1 MDAEAPA
8 LPGPA
13 ASGADGPA
21 PPVGEARTGTGVR
34 AAPVPAPAR
43 RRSRADR
50 SRCCARDTARAPTT
64 RTPEVR
70 PRRHGERS
78 WLRLAHRAPPS
89 LNRRGRNPSQ
99 HRRLFVPA
107 VQAGLTDILRHA
119 TPDQQTTDAPLD
131 RAKQPVHLLIYRGR
145 GCVKAQGPTVVF
157 DIHAVEHESMH
168 VYVQVQRSA
177 KPLNDR
183 HCPTAV
189 PRHAVLPRAAPERPE
204 HRMHEHTR
212 DRPTQRVVPC
222 EHVAQLVRQGQDPL
236 AHRHGWKDVID
247 QVGARSAMRRPPQLG
262 HTARRLQENGTR
274 RSRPHPEQ

>member
-1 MDAEAPA
+1 MPKLQHYLA
-8 LPGPA
+8 LPRQA
-13 ASGADGPA
+13 QTVLRHRWAK
-21 PPVGEARTGTGVR
+21 
-34 AAPVPAPAR
+34 PVPAQAFELRPF
-43 RRSRADR
+43 
-50 SRCCARDTARAPTT
+50 
-64 RTPEVR
+64 
-70 PRRHGERS
+70 PRRHADVRVQIVAVAARMTRPAPRRRERRKFVRGAMANGPGS
-78 WLRLAHRAPPS
+78 GSLTERPPS